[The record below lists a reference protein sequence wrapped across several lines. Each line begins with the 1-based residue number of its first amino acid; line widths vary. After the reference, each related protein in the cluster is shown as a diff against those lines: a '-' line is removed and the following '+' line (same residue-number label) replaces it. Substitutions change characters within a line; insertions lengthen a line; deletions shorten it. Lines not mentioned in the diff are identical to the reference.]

1 MVQGV
6 FFRVATRQE
15 AVRLGLTGKV
25 CNLPDGRVEV
35 QAQGDDE
42 AVRAL
47 CDWLRRGPRLARVDD
62 VSCEEMPPQE
72 FAGFSIR

>member
-6 FFRVATRQE
+6 FFRVSTRHE
-15 AVRLGLTGKV
+15 AVRLGLTGSV

-35 QAQGDDE
+35 RAQGNE
-42 AVRAL
+42 GAVGAL

-62 VSCEEMPPQE
+62 VSCEEMPTQD
-72 FAGFSIR
+72 FAGFAIR